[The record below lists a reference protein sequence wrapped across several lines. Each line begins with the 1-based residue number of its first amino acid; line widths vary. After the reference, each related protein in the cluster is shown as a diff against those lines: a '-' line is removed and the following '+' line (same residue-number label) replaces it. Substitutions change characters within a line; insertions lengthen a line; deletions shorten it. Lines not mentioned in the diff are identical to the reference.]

1 MINWLWIVLS
11 TVMKKI
17 WSKASVKLHILS
29 NQQFKPNDFSFPIIN
44 SKEKEKILEFRK
56 IEPAN
61 TVYDIFCL
69 KQ

>member
-1 MINWLWIVLS
+1 MLS
-11 TVMKKI
+11 
-17 WSKASVKLHILS
+17 ASVKLHILS